1 MRELTVFG
9 KLLLGNALVPG
20 SITIVGDR
28 ITDVRRGGDTD
39 KTRGPRLRTSSHRD

>member
-20 SITIVGDR
+20 SITIVDDR
-28 ITDVRRGGDTD
+28 IADVRRGGDADRARTS
-39 KTRGPRLRTSSHRD
+39 LRTSLRRV